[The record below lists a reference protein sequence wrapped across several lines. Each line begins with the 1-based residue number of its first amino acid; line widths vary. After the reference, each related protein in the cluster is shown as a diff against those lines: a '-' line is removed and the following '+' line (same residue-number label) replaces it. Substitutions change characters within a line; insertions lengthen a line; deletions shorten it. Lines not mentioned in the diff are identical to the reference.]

1 MQPPLQQQVPWY
13 ARPRLLRSLAEKD
26 WWVLWLAGHLW
37 HFAFWVDL
45 LVLGWLVLDIS
56 DSPLKVGLVGA
67 ARMAPMGVLGFLF
80 GALGDRFP
88 KRRILLAA
96 QVVNT
101 AATMGLAAVL
111 LLGVEELWHIYLAAV
126 VTGCAWA
133 ADYPNRRAFIRE
145 LVPDRLMVNAM
156 SLDIVSMSGMSVVGR
171 LAAGGILALA
181 GASGIYVL
189 LSGVYVVGLFLLAR
203 VSNPGSAAPTD
214 VPRAPTLRGL
224 KEALRYGLSLPALRG
239 VLIVTVIVNFLVFP
253 YNQLAP
259 VFARD
264 VLGVGPGLLGL
275 LTAMEGL
282 GMMIGAMLLASVGS
296 VSRLGLVF
304 VAGAIFATVAV
315 ILFSLS
321 SVYIVSLAI
330 VLLVGVGMSG
340 FATMQNV
347 IPVSEA
353 RPDMRARALGVM
365 TLAIGAH
372 PLGMVYGGAMA
383 ASFSAP
389 TAVQINGLVGLAL
402 LVVVL
407 VLYAGLRRYRV

>member
-1 MQPPLQQQVPWY
+1 MEQPVFQQVPWY
-13 ARPRLLRSLAEKD
+13 ARPRLLRSLEERD
-26 WWVLWLAGHLW
+26 WRVLWLAGHLW

-67 ARMAPMGVLGFLF
+67 VRMAPMGVLGFLF

-101 AATMGLAAVL
+101 LGTMGLAAVL
-111 LLGVEELWHIYLAAV
+111 LLDVEELWHIYLVAV

-133 ADYPNRRAFIRE
+133 ADYPNRRAFIRD
-145 LVPDRLMVNAM
+145 LVPERLMVNAM

-171 LAAGGILALA
+171 LAGGVILALA
-181 GASGIYVL
+181 GPSGIYVL

-203 VSNPGSAAPTD
+203 VSNSGASAPTD
-214 VPRAPTLRGL
+214 VPWGPTLRGL
-224 KEALRYGLSLPALRG
+224 KEALRYALSLPALRG
-239 VLIVTVIVNFLVFP
+239 VLIVTVIFNLLISP

-275 LTAMEGL
+275 MTAAEGM
-282 GMMIGAMLLASVGS
+282 GTMIGALLLASVATL
-296 VSRLGLVF
+296 SRLGLLFTIGTMFAALSVF
-304 VAGAIFATVAV
+304 
-315 ILFSLS
+315 LFGLS
-321 SVYIVSLAI
+321 SVYVLSVAM

-353 RPDMRARALGVM
+353 RPEMRARALGVV

-372 PLGMVYGGAMA
+372 PIGMVYGGWLADSA
-383 ASFSAP
+383 TAP
-389 TAVQINGLVGLAL
+389 TAVQINGLVGLGL